1 MTKKQIKAQ
10 NNKNRVM
17 VNFNTGTRTHST
29 LKDYD
34 RKKSKKEL
42 RKMLDNY
49 QEVWY
54 TYYSKR
60 KRGNAYDKRRN
71 WN

>member
-10 NNKNRVM
+10 NNRSRVM

-29 LKDYD
+29 SKDYD
-34 RKKSKKEL
+34 RKNLKKEL

-49 QEVWY
+49 
-54 TYYSKR
+54 
-60 KRGNAYDKRRN
+60 
-71 WN
+71 

>member
-1 MTKKQIKAQ
+1 MTKKQLKAQ

-17 VNFNTGTRTHST
+17 VNFNTGTRTHLT

-49 QEVWY
+49 QKV
-54 TYYSKR
+54 
-60 KRGNAYDKRRN
+60 
-71 WN
+71 

>member
-17 VNFNTGTRTHST
+17 VNCNTGTRTHAA

-49 QEVWY
+49 
-54 TYYSKR
+54 
-60 KRGNAYDKRRN
+60 
-71 WN
+71 

>member
-17 VNFNTGTRTHST
+17 VNFNTGTRTHLT

-34 RKKSKKEL
+34 RKNLKK
-42 RKMLDNY
+42 N
-49 QEVWY
+49 
-54 TYYSKR
+54 
-60 KRGNAYDKRRN
+60 
-71 WN
+71 

>member
-49 QEVWY
+49 QKV
-54 TYYSKR
+54 
-60 KRGNAYDKRRN
+60 
-71 WN
+71 